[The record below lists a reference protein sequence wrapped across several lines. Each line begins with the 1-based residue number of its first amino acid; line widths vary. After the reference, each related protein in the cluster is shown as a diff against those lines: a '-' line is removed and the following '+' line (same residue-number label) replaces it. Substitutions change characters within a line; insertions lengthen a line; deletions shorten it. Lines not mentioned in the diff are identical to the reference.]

1 MDEPSR
7 AVTTER
13 MAGTPGPQTINDL
26 NLFEED
32 GATLITTVIEYPSL
46 EVRDMILGTGMAEGM
61 EMSYARLEEL
71 LSA

>member
-1 MDEPSR
+1 MFS
-7 AVTTER
+7 A
-13 MAGTPGPQTINDL
+13 L
-26 NLFEED
+26 N
-32 GATLITTVIEYPSL
+32 TTVIEYPSL